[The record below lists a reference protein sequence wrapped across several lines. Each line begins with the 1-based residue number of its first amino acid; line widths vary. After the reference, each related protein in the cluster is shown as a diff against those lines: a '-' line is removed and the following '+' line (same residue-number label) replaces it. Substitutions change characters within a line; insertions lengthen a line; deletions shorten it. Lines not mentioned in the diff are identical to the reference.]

1 MKMIFKCLTGS
12 RAYGTNIET
21 SDWDYKGVYIQTIS
35 EVLTSKYKD
44 QYLIGKD
51 EQYFEV
57 KRFVELLKSANPTVL
72 EMLYS
77 HSMTTS
83 SEWNILVQNASNFL
97 TKKCIQSFGGYAV
110 QQIKKAK
117 GLNKKMNWEKEKTVR
132 KNPIDF
138 CTVVSGTSG
147 QSKSLIAYLKECG
160 INQEFVGISSLDKMP
175 N

>member
-1 MKMIFKCLTGS
+1 MIFKCLTGS

-77 HSMTTS
+77 NSMTTS
-83 SEWNILVQNASNFL
+83 SEWNILVQHASKFL

-110 QQIKKAK
+110 
-117 GLNKKMNWEKEKTVR
+117 
-132 KNPIDF
+132 
-138 CTVVSGTSG
+138 
-147 QSKSLIAYLKECG
+147 
-160 INQEFVGISSLDKMP
+160 
-175 N
+175 